1 MMRTCLK
8 GEDSSS
14 SILLSKEFRSSPC
27 LPQKNLEDASQ
38 SEYSLSSKGG
48 DNRRNVY
55 WKKKKARGCS
65 ITTPNE
71 DFRKDTEAK
80 RKLLDGNEV
89 DGQDISKKCRWTT
102 EADANQQDNQAEAG
116 SQPRIQP

>member
-1 MMRTCLK
+1 MSK
-8 GEDSSS
+8 G
-14 SILLSKEFRSSPC
+14 FRSSPC

-38 SEYSLSSKGG
+38 SEYSLSSKRG
-48 DNRRNVY
+48 DNRRNVS
-55 WKKKKARGCS
+55 WKKKARGCS

-89 DGQDISKKCRWTT
+89 DGQDI
-102 EADANQQDNQAEAG
+102 
-116 SQPRIQP
+116 